1 MAATHPAAQSRSTSY
16 APAVLTISS
25 PCFLC
30 RTISWTAAPGP
41 RCSVFPPSA
50 IRAPSGTVAIASAN
64 VARLSR
70 IALLRPSI
78 RNQNHTVAPTIMIAY
93 ERLRG
98 RYQPGRVRPRLTEDA
113 AAMPMFPP
121 QVHRSHLT
129 PLRFLQRSASVFREK
144 PAVVYGN
151 RTWTYPEIAER
162 VNRLASALNSAG
174 VASGDRVAYLVPN
187 IPAML
192 EGHFAVPLAGG
203 ILVAINTRLS
213 APEVAYILEHSGA
226 KVLVLDT
233 ELAHLVESSLAS
245 LPDLELIVSVEDV
258 PGGVHLPGLEYEA
271 FLAAGSPDPLDWP
284 LEDEDETIAIDY
296 TSGTTGRPKGVMY
309 THRGA
314 YLNSLGELLE
324 TRMSSDSVY
333 LWTLPMFHC
342 NGWCYPWAVTAIGAT
357 HVCMRKLEPDVV
369 WRLVESAGVTHF
381 CAAPTV
387 LIALVNHPTA
397 PREPLDRPLIISTA
411 AAPPSPTIIAQ
422 VEALG
427 AEIIHVYGLTEVY
440 GPYTVCEW
448 QPQWNLLPAEEQARV
463 KARQGVAYLIADDVR
478 VVDDQMQDVPTDGET
493 LGEVVM
499 RGNNTMKGYYR
510 DPEATERA
518 FAGGWFHSGDLAVMH
533 PDGYIELRDRKKD
546 IIISGGENIS
556 TIEVEQAVCAHPA
569 VLEAAVVGIPDPYWG
584 EVPKAFVALKP
595 GQTLND
601 VELRDFCR
609 GRLAGFKIPKA
620 IEFAERPNTSTGKV
634 QKFVLRE
641 REWAGQEKRIN

>member
-1 MAATHPAAQSRSTSY
+1 
-16 APAVLTISS
+16 
-25 PCFLC
+25 
-30 RTISWTAAPGP
+30 
-41 RCSVFPPSA
+41 
-50 IRAPSGTVAIASAN
+50 
-64 VARLSR
+64 
-70 IALLRPSI
+70 
-78 RNQNHTVAPTIMIAY
+78 
-93 ERLRG
+93 
-98 RYQPGRVRPRLTEDA
+98 
-113 AAMPMFPP
+113 MPMFPS

-129 PLRFLQRSASVFREK
+129 PLRFLQRSASVFRQK

-151 RTWTYPEIAER
+151 RSWTYPELEVR
-162 VNRLASALNSAG
+162 VNRLASALTKAG
-174 VASGDRVAYLVPN
+174 VERGDRVAFLVPN

-192 EGHFAVPLAGG
+192 EGHFAVPLVGA

-213 APEVAYILEHSGA
+213 APEVEYILDHSGA
-226 KVLVLDT
+226 SALVVDT
-233 ELAHLVESSLAS
+233 ELAHLVAPALER
-245 LPDLELIVSVEDV
+245 LPALRLVVSVEDV
-258 PGGVHLPGLEYEA
+258 PGGTRLAGPEYEE
-271 FLAAGSPDPLDWP
+271 FLASGSPEPLDWP

-324 TRMSSDSVY
+324 TRMTSDSVY

-342 NGWCYPWAVTAIGAT
+342 NGWCYPWAVTAIGGT
-357 HVCMRKLEPDVV
+357 HVCLRKLEPETV
-369 WRLVESAGVTHF
+369 WRLVAEQGVTHF

-387 LIALVNHPTA
+387 LIALVNHPDA
-397 PREPLDRPLIISTA
+397 PQEPLSRPLIISTA
-411 AAPPSPTIIAQ
+411 AAPPSPTIISQ

-448 QPQWNLLPAEEQARV
+448 QPHWNLLPAEERARV
-463 KARQGVAYLIADDVR
+463 KARQGVGYIIADDVR
-478 VVDDQMQDVPTDGET
+478 VVDEQMLDVPADGET

-569 VLEAAVVGIPDPYWG
+569 VLEAAVVAIPDDYWG

-595 GQTLND
+595 GQRVTEA
-601 VELRDFCR
+601 ELRDFCR

-620 IEFAERPNTSTGKV
+620 IEFGELPKTSTGKV

-641 REWAGQEKRIN
+641 REWAGQEKRIH